1 MKSGWDIELT
11 AKAILPLHFSDFLLM
26 KILAHLLGCIF
37 VLAILCV
44 SAVGAD
50 FKDVEYGQVDGV
62 QLTLDAHVPDGDGSF
77 PAAILVH
84 GGGWVAGDKR
94 QYITYIF
101 QPLSDAGYAW
111 FSINYRLAPQFK
123 FPADADDVESAIRFV
138 RANAAK
144 YKVDPNRIALI
155 GESAGGHLVSY
166 VGARNRADSRVAA
179 VVSMYGVH
187 DFVAAAVQWKP
198 LPHELLDLFGITA
211 VNAETVPVLIKA
223 SPVVYVTKDMPPFLL
238 MHGSKDEDVPFEQ
251 SVEMCDKMKKAGAH
265 CDLITIQ
272 GAPHGMDH
280 WEPHAEWLW
289 YKKELVEWLKKT
301 LPSAHACVGVDVS
314 SAAAV
319 KRAYIPIACFARS
332 PGRGRSGLINVG
344 ATKIYCGKPF
354 ETTSTLRVTV
364 PRFWPPLSAFHVNV
378 CQVPFWVAEL
388 LMVSW
393 MA

>member
-1 MKSGWDIELT
+1 
-11 AKAILPLHFSDFLLM
+11 M

-179 VVSMYGVH
+179 VVSMYGV
-187 DFVAAAVQWKP
+187 
-198 LPHELLDLFGITA
+198 
-211 VNAETVPVLIKA
+211 
-223 SPVVYVTKDMPPFLL
+223 
-238 MHGSKDEDVPFEQ
+238 
-251 SVEMCDKMKKAGAH
+251 
-265 CDLITIQ
+265 
-272 GAPHGMDH
+272 
-280 WEPHAEWLW
+280 
-289 YKKELVEWLKKT
+289 
-301 LPSAHACVGVDVS
+301 
-314 SAAAV
+314 
-319 KRAYIPIACFARS
+319 
-332 PGRGRSGLINVG
+332 
-344 ATKIYCGKPF
+344 
-354 ETTSTLRVTV
+354 
-364 PRFWPPLSAFHVNV
+364 
-378 CQVPFWVAEL
+378 
-388 LMVSW
+388 
-393 MA
+393 

>member
-1 MKSGWDIELT
+1 MLLKSGWDIELT

-62 QLTLDAHVPDGDGSF
+62 QLTLDAHVPDGDGPFS
-77 PAAILVH
+77 AAILVH
-84 GGGWVAGDKR
+84 GGGWVAGDKQ

-166 VGARNRADSRVAA
+166 EGARNRADSRVAA

-211 VNAETVPVLIKA
+211 VTAETAPELIKA
-223 SPVVYVTKDMPPFLL
+223 SPVVYISKEMPPFLL
-238 MHGSKDEDVPFEQ
+238 MHGSKDEDVPYEQ

-301 LPSAHACVGVDVS
+301 LH
-314 SAAAV
+314 
-319 KRAYIPIACFARS
+319 
-332 PGRGRSGLINVG
+332 
-344 ATKIYCGKPF
+344 
-354 ETTSTLRVTV
+354 
-364 PRFWPPLSAFHVNV
+364 
-378 CQVPFWVAEL
+378 
-388 LMVSW
+388 
-393 MA
+393 

>member
-1 MKSGWDIELT
+1 
-11 AKAILPLHFSDFLLM
+11 M
-26 KILAHLLGCIF
+26 KILAHLSGRIF
-37 VLAILCV
+37 VLAILCI

-62 QLTLDAHVPDGDGSF
+62 QLTLDAHVPDGDGPF

-84 GGGWVAGDKR
+84 GVAGDKQ

-101 QPLSDAGYAW
+101 QPLSDAGFAW

-123 FPADADDVESAIRFV
+123 FPADGDDVESAIRFV

-144 YKVDPNRIALI
+144 YKVDPSRIALI

-166 VGARNRADSRVAA
+166 VGARNQADSRVAA

-211 VNAETVPVLIKA
+211 VNAETVPLLIKA
-223 SPVVYVTKDMPPFLL
+223 SPVVYISKEMPPFLL
-238 MHGSKDEDVPFEQ
+238 MHGSKDEDVPYEQ

-265 CDLITIQ
+265 CDLITIE

-280 WEPHAEWLW
+280 WESHADWLW
-289 YKKELVEWLKKT
+289 YKKALVEWLKKT
-301 LPSAHACVGVDVS
+301 L
-314 SAAAV
+314 
-319 KRAYIPIACFARS
+319 R
-332 PGRGRSGLINVG
+332 
-344 ATKIYCGKPF
+344 
-354 ETTSTLRVTV
+354 
-364 PRFWPPLSAFHVNV
+364 
-378 CQVPFWVAEL
+378 
-388 LMVSW
+388 
-393 MA
+393 